1 MNEDGAPRIAQALA
15 RVPQGSVQLDAPEAL
30 TWAGDVAPR
39 TGGRGWMALRDVLPG
54 VRMAVG
60 LFQAGQ
66 ASLARWEG
74 EKVLEIHHCWSG
86 RAGWNLRDGRSVY
99 LGEGDVVLHSLSA
112 REDGVTLF
120 PLGYEQG
127 ITLWADLET
136 LAKEYPPPLEG
147 AGVDLE
153 EVYQRF
159 CAPGKPLRIPMEP
172 ELAALCSALHQGV
185 HTFTAT
191 ALEEKALA
199 FLMYLFRPQT
209 QGLPVLQFRTQQT
222 DLMRV
227 IHAQLIAN
235 LDHRI
240 TIGEL
245 SKQHF
250 VNTSTLKA
258 AFKVV
263 YGQPIA
269 SYMKA
274 YRVHEAMESLRD
286 SDESI
291 ASLSLKLGYETQGK
305 FAKAFKNVARM
316 TPSQYRQGCRG

>member
-1 MNEDGAPRIAQALA
+1 MNEDGAPRIAQALS
-15 RVPQGSVQLDAPEAL
+15 RVPQGSVQVDAPDGLAWDEN
-30 TWAGDVAPR
+30 VAPR
-39 TGGRGWMALRDVLPG
+39 TDGQGWITLREVLPG
-54 VRMAVG
+54 VYLAAG
-60 LFQAGQ
+60 FFHAGQ
-66 ASLARWEG
+66 MSLTPPAG
-74 EKVLEIHHCWSG
+74 ENILEINHCWSG

-99 LGEGDVVLHSLSA
+99 LGEGDVVLHSLGA

-120 PLGYEQG
+120 PLGYGQG
-127 ITLWADLET
+127 AALWVDLEA
-136 LAKEYPPPLEG
+136 LAKAGPEPLRR

-153 EVYQRF
+153 EVYRRF
-159 CAPGKPLRIPMEP
+159 CAPGRPLRIPAGP
-172 ELAALCSALHQGV
+172 ELAALCSALHQGI

-191 ALEEKALA
+191 ALEQKALA
-199 FLMYLFRPQT
+199 LLLYLLRPQT
-209 QGLPVLQFRTQQT
+209 QGQPVLQFRAQQT
-222 DLMRV
+222 DLMCA

-235 LDHRI
+235 LDRRI

-250 VNTSTLKA
+250 VNTATLKA

-274 YRVHEAMESLRD
+274 YRVHKAMQVLRD

-291 ASLSLKLGYETQGK
+291 ASLSLRLGYETQGK

-316 TPSQYRQGCRG
+316 TPSQYRQGCRS